1 MDTEKFDLDF
11 ELTFENPLLYAA
23 GFSALSVLVNVY
35 CCYRNCCGGGRGGRG
50 GRDAVEESVELTKFD
65 SRPVVAESRADVD
78 LEAGNGVESQDG
90 EDKNRKLVFKPATS
104 DDSTQTED
112 CAFYEMMG
120 SRFSNELDYYQRM
133 NMKGLGT
140 TRIDTGAGVGM

>member
-1 MDTEKFDLDF
+1 M
-11 ELTFENPLLYAA
+11 
-23 GFSALSVLVNVY
+23 
-35 CCYRNCCGGGRGGRG
+35 
-50 GRDAVEESVELTKFD
+50 
-65 SRPVVAESRADVD
+65 
-78 LEAGNGVESQDG
+78 
-90 EDKNRKLVFKPATS
+90 FKPATS

-140 TRIDTGAGVGM
+140 TRIDTGAGVGMWDDMWDDMCGSIGK